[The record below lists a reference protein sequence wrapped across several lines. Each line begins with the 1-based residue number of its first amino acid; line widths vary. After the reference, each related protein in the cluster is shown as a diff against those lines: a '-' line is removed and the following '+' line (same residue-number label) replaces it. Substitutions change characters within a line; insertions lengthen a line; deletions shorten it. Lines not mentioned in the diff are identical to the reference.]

1 MTIDDKIT
9 NEKLQYDINREAANI
24 SAWSSG
30 KFYKYEYLP
39 VAFLRDTHDGS
50 WSLEDANKRKIQ
62 LANEFKDMGEG
73 KIPVEKRA
81 LLKNAVLLIS
91 ARKKYLNNFK
101 GKIFR
106 TKNPELTL
114 EPEPEQE
121 SESTAF
127 ATPEPSKET
136 AKISQCRLYKD
147 FFEKLAHYEANV

>member
-24 SAWSSG
+24 SAWSWG

-73 KIPVEKRA
+73 KKPVEKGVREKF
-81 LLKNAVLLIS
+81 LD
-91 ARKKYLNNFK
+91 NFK
-101 GKIFR
+101 GKIFL
-106 TKNPELTL
+106 TKNPESTL
-114 EPEPEQE
+114 EKEPEENPEPA
-121 SESTAF
+121 AF
-127 ATPEPSKET
+127 ASPETSKET
-136 AKISQCRLYKD
+136 AKISQCRLSKD

>member
-24 SAWSSG
+24 SAWPSG

-81 LLKNAVLLIS
+81 LLKNEYYLLVQEKNFLIILK
-91 ARKKYLNNFK
+91 AKYFQQ
-101 GKIFR
+101 KI
-106 TKNPELTL
+106 L
-114 EPEPEQE
+114 
-121 SESTAF
+121 S
-127 ATPEPSKET
+127 
-136 AKISQCRLYKD
+136 
-147 FFEKLAHYEANV
+147 

>member
-62 LANEFKDMGEG
+62 LAKNSRIWVKV
-73 KIPVEKRA
+73 KYQ
-81 LLKNAVLLIS
+81 LK
-91 ARKKYLNNFK
+91 K
-101 GKIFR
+101 
-106 TKNPELTL
+106 EL
-114 EPEPEQE
+114 
-121 SESTAF
+121 F
-127 ATPEPSKET
+127 
-136 AKISQCRLYKD
+136 
-147 FFEKLAHYEANV
+147 